1 MKKTTVYSF
10 ARYLM
15 NDEEFNRGGCAEKEE
30 NYISTIGM
38 SAEDEDVFFKAMW
51 TICCM
56 NKKYKKES

>member
-15 NDEEFNRGGCAEKEE
+15 NDEEFNRGGWPEKGDY
-30 NYISTIGM
+30 YINAIGLT
-38 SAEDEDVFFKAMW
+38 AEDEEEFFKAMW

-56 NKKYKKES
+56 NKKYKKEA